1 MNKSNYN
8 GQKPVIGDNR
18 YIRLL
23 HKELLDPLRIIHYDY
38 YGKDPSIQALNAND
52 GYVTM
57 FENGRFIPTAWYQV
71 RGSIT
76 YNIQYSCNIL
86 ENFTGSILISSSIQ
100 HPFNGNFSYLDYD
113 YITQLNDYIKKYS
126 NGETNFIVCDDMF
139 NKLTFGHI
147 SLINHSNGEYVNF
160 VDCAIEQLKPKAG
173 SRDIIYISDDIKRMF
188 LNEEVLKGNNM
199 IEFAKQDVINLNHI
213 SACELEDFNQKAIQ
227 RILR

>member
-1 MNKSNYN
+1 MSKLNYN
-8 GQKPVIGDNR
+8 VQKPAIADNR
-18 YIRLL
+18 YIKLK

-38 YGKDPSIQALNAND
+38 YGKDPSIQALNASD
-52 GYVTM
+52 GYVTK

-71 RGSIT
+71 RGCIT

-100 HPFNGNFSYLDYD
+100 HPFNDNFSYLDYD

-126 NGETNFIVCDDMF
+126 NGDTNFIVCDDMF

-147 SLINHSNGEYVNF
+147 SLPNRNGKYIEF

-199 IEFAKQDVINLNHI
+199 IEFAKQDVINQNSI
-213 SACELEDFNQKAIQ
+213 SDYELESFNQKAIQ